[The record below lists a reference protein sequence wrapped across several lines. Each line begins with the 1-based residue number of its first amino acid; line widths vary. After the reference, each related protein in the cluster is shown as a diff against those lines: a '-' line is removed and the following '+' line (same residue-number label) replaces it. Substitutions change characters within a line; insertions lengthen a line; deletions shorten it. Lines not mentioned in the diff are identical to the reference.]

1 MENPKEYYESNINK
15 INKNLRELERIILTF
30 AVLRLIIVIVGIAVM
45 YYLYKAD
52 KFIYLC
58 ASFLATLL
66 IFILTAIFHNNK
78 INEKEQYLLKLEYN
92 EKGLKR
98 INGEWKE
105 FDDKGEEFLNN
116 SHNFSGDL
124 DIFGKNSL
132 FQWINTTKSPLG
144 RKKLAEILSLKSL
157 PNKQIIKDRQ
167 EAIKELSQKRD
178 FCEKIYISFNKGKK
192 DKHSVDKFLA
202 WMEKEEKISFTVR
215 YVPYLFII
223 ITLLFLYLTAAGRV
237 PVNYL
242 ILDLF
247 VNYLVVK
254 LLTKNLSDSINIIL
268 ENKNAIIQYEKIL
281 RILSS
286 EEFSTRKLVK
296 LKEKLINSG
305 ENCMVEINKLKN
317 IVNWIGDSN
326 ANAYYLLLNVFM
338 LSDIFVLYNLEKW
351 RRKNGFKIRTWI
363 KTIAEFEALIS
374 ISNIAFDN
382 PKWSYPDFAEER
394 SIECRG
400 IAHPLLGEKAE
411 SNDFALHHGK
421 KAALITGSNM
431 SGKSTFLRTIGFNMV
446 LGYIGSPVRA
456 EKLNSGIFSI
466 YTCMR
471 TQDNLEESISSFYAE
486 ILRIKLVIE
495 AARSGEKVFFLLD
508 EIFKGTNSKDRHDG
522 AKILIEQLVK
532 SGGIG
537 LVSTHDFELCD
548 LENIHNWLINF
559 NFQEYYIDDKIKFD
573 YKLRNGRSM
582 TQNAKYLMKLAGI
595 EIVEN

>member
-1 MENPKEYYESNINK
+1 MEDPKEYYKSNINN
-15 INKNLRELERIILTF
+15 INKNLKELERTISAF
-30 AVLRLIIVIVGIAVM
+30 AVGRLLIVVVAIATM

-58 ASFLATLL
+58 ASFMVVL
-66 IFILTAIFHNNK
+66 ITFIVTAIFHNNK

-105 FDDKGEEFLNN
+105 FEDKGEEFLNS
-116 SHNFSGDL
+116 SHNFSSDL
-124 DIFGKNSL
+124 DIFGNNSL

-144 RKKLAEILSLKSL
+144 RKKLAKVLALKSL
-157 PNKQIIKDRQ
+157 PDKQIIKGRQ
-167 EAIKELSQKRD
+167 EAIKELSEKRG

-192 DKHSVDKFLA
+192 DKHSVDKFLQL
-202 WMEKEEKISFTVR
+202 MEKDEKVSFTVR
-215 YVPYLFII
+215 YIQYLFIT
-223 ITLLFLYLTAAGRV
+223 ITLLFLYLTVAGRI

-247 VNYLVVK
+247 INYLVVK

-268 ENKNAIIQYEKIL
+268 ENKKAINQYEKTL

-286 EEFSTRKLVK
+286 EEFTSKNLVN
-296 LKEKLINSG
+296 LKEKLINSR

-351 RRKNGFKIRTWI
+351 RRKNGFKIRLWI
-363 KTIAEFEALIS
+363 ETIAEFEALIS

-382 PKWSYPDFAEER
+382 PKWSYPKFTEER
-394 SIECRG
+394 KIECKG

-411 SNDFALHHGK
+411 SNDFALHDGK

-456 EKLNSGIFSI
+456 ESLNSGIFNI

-548 LENIHNWLINF
+548 LENIHNWLVNF
-559 NFQEYYIDDKIKFD
+559 NFQEYYVDDKIKFD
-573 YKLRNGRSM
+573 YKLRDGRSK

>member
-1 MENPKEYYESNINK
+1 MENPKEYYENNINK

-105 FDDKGEEFLNN
+105 FEDKGEEFLNN

-167 EAIKELSQKRD
+167 EAIKELSGKRE
-178 FCEKIYISFNKGKK
+178 FCENIYISFNKGKK

-268 ENKNAIIQYEKIL
+268 ENKN
-281 RILSS
+281 
-286 EEFSTRKLVK
+286 FVK
-296 LKEKLINSG
+296 
-305 ENCMVEINKLKN
+305 
-317 IVNWIGDSN
+317 
-326 ANAYYLLLNVFM
+326 
-338 LSDIFVLYNLEKW
+338 
-351 RRKNGFKIRTWI
+351 
-363 KTIAEFEALIS
+363 
-374 ISNIAFDN
+374 
-382 PKWSYPDFAEER
+382 
-394 SIECRG
+394 
-400 IAHPLLGEKAE
+400 
-411 SNDFALHHGK
+411 
-421 KAALITGSNM
+421 
-431 SGKSTFLRTIGFNMV
+431 
-446 LGYIGSPVRA
+446 
-456 EKLNSGIFSI
+456 
-466 YTCMR
+466 
-471 TQDNLEESISSFYAE
+471 
-486 ILRIKLVIE
+486 
-495 AARSGEKVFFLLD
+495 
-508 EIFKGTNSKDRHDG
+508 
-522 AKILIEQLVK
+522 
-532 SGGIG
+532 
-537 LVSTHDFELCD
+537 
-548 LENIHNWLINF
+548 
-559 NFQEYYIDDKIKFD
+559 
-573 YKLRNGRSM
+573 
-582 TQNAKYLMKLAGI
+582 
-595 EIVEN
+595 

>member
-1 MENPKEYYESNINK
+1 MEEPKEYYESNINK
-15 INKNLRELERIILTF
+15 INKNLKELERIISAF
-30 AVLRLIIVIVGIAVM
+30 AVGRLLIVVVAMATM

-58 ASFLATLL
+58 ASFMVALI
-66 IFILTAIFHNNK
+66 IFIVTAIFHNNK

-105 FDDKGEEFLNN
+105 FEDKGEEFLNS
-116 SHNFSGDL
+116 SHNFSSDL

-144 RKKLAEILSLKSL
+144 RKKLAKVLALKSL
-157 PNKQIIKDRQ
+157 PDKQIIKDRQ

-192 DKHSVDKFLA
+192 DKHSVDKFLD
-202 WMEKEEKISFTVR
+202 WMEKDEKISFTVR
-215 YVPYLFII
+215 YVPYLFIT
-223 ITLLFLYLTAAGRV
+223 ITLLFLYLTAAGRI

-281 RILSS
+281 RILST
-286 EEFSTRKLVK
+286 EEFTSRKLVK

-351 RRKNGFKIRTWI
+351 RRKNGFKIRLWI
-363 KTIAEFEALIS
+363 ETIAEFEALIS

-382 PKWSYPDFAEER
+382 PKWSYPKFTEER
-394 SIECRG
+394 KIF
-400 IAHPLLGEKAE
+400 LGNNA
-411 SNDFALHHGK
+411 
-421 KAALITGSNM
+421 
-431 SGKSTFLRTIGFNMV
+431 
-446 LGYIGSPVRA
+446 
-456 EKLNSGIFSI
+456 
-466 YTCMR
+466 
-471 TQDNLEESISSFYAE
+471 
-486 ILRIKLVIE
+486 
-495 AARSGEKVFFLLD
+495 
-508 EIFKGTNSKDRHDG
+508 
-522 AKILIEQLVK
+522 QLK
-532 SGGIG
+532 
-537 LVSTHDFELCD
+537 
-548 LENIHNWLINF
+548 
-559 NFQEYYIDDKIKFD
+559 
-573 YKLRNGRSM
+573 
-582 TQNAKYLMKLAGI
+582 
-595 EIVEN
+595 